1 MPSPSLSSRTPSS
14 HRNTYV
20 ASNHVPTAPF
30 HRFTSPASQRPNT
43 LESYTVR
50 HSRLATPTYY
60 YSSITLGSVFAD
72 PSHVY
77 SHAQPTYFAVSTR
90 QNLLPKPPTR
100 RFEHLPTPKHAC
112 RGHARRTGPCARKG
126 EDNAVGSQ
134 DTKARE
140 LLFSHF
146 SHGVFGEFNEGDR
159 SHSLRITWSG
169 HEG

>member
-20 ASNHVPTAPF
+20 ASNHAPTAPF

-77 SHAQPTYFAVSTR
+77 SHPISRTADILRCQYT
-90 QNLLPKPPTR
+90 PKPPTKASYAQIR
-100 RFEHLPTPKHAC
+100 TPAHAQT
-112 RGHARRTGPCARKG
+112 RMSRTCTSHGAVRTQG
-126 EDNAVGSQ
+126 GDNAVGS
-134 DTKARE
+134 
-140 LLFSHF
+140 
-146 SHGVFGEFNEGDR
+146 
-159 SHSLRITWSG
+159 
-169 HEG
+169 